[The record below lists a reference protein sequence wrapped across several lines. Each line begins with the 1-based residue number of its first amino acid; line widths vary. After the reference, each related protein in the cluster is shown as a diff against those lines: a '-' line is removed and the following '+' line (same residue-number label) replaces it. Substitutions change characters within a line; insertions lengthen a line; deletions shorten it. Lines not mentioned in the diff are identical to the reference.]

1 MGVFIV
7 FPRVTKGEISG
18 KKAVPTLDMW
28 GKVNILIFKLKFKVF
43 NNSYK
48 NSIFFDHFITI

>member
-43 NNSYK
+43 
-48 NSIFFDHFITI
+48 